1 MFSSYV
7 VIGFANA
14 SFAGEERAEDY
25 SVDAGYLSGRPS
37 VEAIFTIG
45 LTLETAS

>member
-1 MFSSYV
+1 M
-7 VIGFANA
+7 IGFANA
-14 SFAGEERAEDY
+14 TFAGEERAENY

-37 VEAIFTIG
+37 VEGNFTIG